1 MMYGT
6 HNNDVLVR
14 RILVNTMKRKRYE
27 HSAYWYA
34 YHNGW
39 TYSEAKTYTGKYL
52 DMHTYHPRCRQSTR
66 DRLDDAC
73 RGKDWFAVRD
83 APKRLD
89 SKFNPL
95 LLCACAMV
103 DIGVAVRDT
112 VSKFTNPTKR
122 AALKQSALRRP
133 FYYAR
138 ETARRRELSAAR
150 RKVTKRTT
158 TAPMPKPEDII
169 AAWNARKDS
178 REAMIRLGGMLQD
191 LECYVDNSLRFDEFG
206 NVSGRNGGIKEWLQ
220 EKLPELHS
228 KYKTLMRYKAMAM
241 RLRQATD
248 TQDPKPTSALLDET
262 PRHEVVLAI
271 LAEPTPVFSQVFTT
285 LECIISPDTV
295 FLDIGKPRLRGQ
307 ERERMKTKRP
317 TMQVCNTRGQSISLQ
332 QPVNAH
338 KAISR
343 RQNNRQ

>member
-1 MMYGT
+1 
-6 HNNDVLVR
+6 
-14 RILVNTMKRKRYE
+14 MKRKRYE

-52 DMHTYHPRCRQSTR
+52 DMHTYHPHCQQSTR
-66 DRLDDAC
+66 DRLDEAC

-103 DIGVAVRDT
+103 DIGIAVRDT

-122 AALKQSALRRP
+122 AALKQKLMRDLRALRRP

-158 TAPMPKPEDII
+158 TAPMPTPEDIL

-206 NVSGRNGGIKEWLQ
+206 NVSGRNGGIKEWLH
-220 EKLPELHS
+220 ERLPELHP

-248 TQDPKPTSALLDET
+248 TKDPKPTSALLDET
-262 PRHEVVLAI
+262 PRHDIVATI
-271 LAEPTPVFSQVFTT
+271 LAESKPVFTQVFAT
-285 LECIISPDTV
+285 LEYLLSPKTV
-295 FLDIGKPRLRGQ
+295 FLAADKPKSRSKEQELR
-307 ERERMKTKRP
+307 KP
-317 TMQVCNTRGQSISLQ
+317 
-332 QPVNAH
+332 
-338 KAISR
+338 KAPIMR
-343 RQNNRQ
+343 RNL

>member
-1 MMYGT
+1 M
-6 HNNDVLVR
+6 R
-14 RILVNTMKRKRYE
+14 QKRYE

-52 DMHTYHPRCRQSTR
+52 DMHTYRPRCSPRTAE
-66 DRLDDAC
+66 RLDEAC
-73 RGKDWFAVRD
+73 RGKEWFAWRD

-122 AALKQSALRRP
+122 AALKQKLMRDLRVLRRP

-138 ETARRRELSAAR
+138 ETERRRELAAAR
-150 RKVTKRTT
+150 RKVARRTT
-158 TAPMPKPEDII
+158 SAPMPTPEEIL
-169 AAWNARKDS
+169 AAWNARKES

-206 NVSGRNGGIKEWLQ
+206 NVSGRNGGIKEWLH
-220 EKLPELHS
+220 ERLPELHP

-248 TQDPKPTSALLDET
+248 TKDLKPTSALLDET
-262 PRHEVVLAI
+262 PRHDIVATI
-271 LAEPTPVFSQVFTT
+271 LAESKPVFSQIFAT
-285 LECIISPDTV
+285 LEHMLSPKTV
-295 FLDIGKPRLRGQ
+295 FLNEDKPQSQITKQKLR
-307 ERERMKTKRP
+307 KPKAPVTKSTCLSHAKDAKFAKQLWKRNFACF
-317 TMQVCNTRGQSISLQ
+317 TNL
-332 QPVNAH
+332 A
-338 KAISR
+338 
-343 RQNNRQ
+343 

>member
-1 MMYGT
+1 M
-6 HNNDVLVR
+6 R
-14 RILVNTMKRKRYE
+14 QKRYE

-52 DMHTYHPRCRQSTR
+52 DMHTYRPRCSPRTAE
-66 DRLDDAC
+66 RLDEAC
-73 RGKDWFAVRD
+73 RGKEWFAWRD

-122 AALKQSALRRP
+122 ADMKRKLMRDLRALRRP

-158 TAPMPKPEDII
+158 TAPMP
-169 AAWNARKDS
+169 
-178 REAMIRLGGMLQD
+178 
-191 LECYVDNSLRFDEFG
+191 
-206 NVSGRNGGIKEWLQ
+206 
-220 EKLPELHS
+220 
-228 KYKTLMRYKAMAM
+228 
-241 RLRQATD
+241 
-248 TQDPKPTSALLDET
+248 
-262 PRHEVVLAI
+262 
-271 LAEPTPVFSQVFTT
+271 
-285 LECIISPDTV
+285 
-295 FLDIGKPRLRGQ
+295 
-307 ERERMKTKRP
+307 
-317 TMQVCNTRGQSISLQ
+317 
-332 QPVNAH
+332 
-338 KAISR
+338 
-343 RQNNRQ
+343 